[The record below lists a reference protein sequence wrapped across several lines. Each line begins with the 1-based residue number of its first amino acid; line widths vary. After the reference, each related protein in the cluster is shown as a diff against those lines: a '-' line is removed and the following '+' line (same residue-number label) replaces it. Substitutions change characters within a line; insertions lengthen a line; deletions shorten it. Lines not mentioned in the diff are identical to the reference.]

1 MPRFSLEF
9 KPSVEKDLRR
19 LPKYVARRVL
29 ERIEVLRDDPFPR
42 GAIKL
47 AGAERIYR
55 ARVGRYRIVYEV
67 DPKSKKVVIQY
78 VRHRRTAYE

>member
-1 MPRFSLEF
+1 VPPFNLEF

-19 LPKYVARRVL
+19 LPKDVVDRIL
-29 ERIEVLRDDPFPR
+29 KRIEALREDPFPR

-47 AGAERIYR
+47 AGAERIFR
-55 ARVGRYRIVYEV
+55 ARVGRYRIVYQ
-67 DPKSKKVVIQY
+67 VIQY